1 MLMEDQSRVQKV
13 FSKLYYGVKIHQTDT
28 VLVIAIALI
37 TITSYNLGKI
47 SVSRNSK
54 TPVTILEPDN
64 FQDIVR
70 PDVGEGSLPKNP
82 STTLRVNQPVLV
94 SKKSKS
100 KLYHFTWCPG
110 AGQIAEANKLTFT
123 NEQAAITAGY
133 TLAGNCKK

>member
-1 MLMEDQSRVQKV
+1 ML
-13 FSKLYYGVKIHQTDT
+13 SKLFNFIKIHQNDA
-28 VLVIAIALI
+28 VLVVAIVLI

-47 SVSRNSK
+47 SVFHNSK

-64 FQDIVR
+64 SQDIVR
-70 PDVGEGSLPKNP
+70 LDVGEGSLPKNP

-110 AGQIAEANKLTFT
+110 AGQITEANKLTFA